1 MNVNH
6 SIIKPAGG
14 WGALKSSMKFIYNAD
29 FFKTSKTL
37 LDLNQVKG
45 FDCPGCAWPDPD
57 ENERSINEYCENGV
71 KAIAFETT
79 KKRASRE
86 LFEEFTVSE
95 LNKLDVFTITNQGR
109 LTEPF
114 YYDKQTDKYKSISWQ
129 KAFYTIGKHLK
140 NLNNPNDAIFYTS
153 GRTSNEAAF
162 LYQLMGR
169 MIGTNNFPDCSNMCH
184 ESSGVG
190 MSESIGIGKGTVSLE
205 DFHKA
210 ELIMVFG
217 QNPGTNHPRMLS
229 ELQKASKRGAKII
242 SINPLKEA
250 GLVSFIHPQ
259 DIGQMITNIATPI
272 SSNYYQ
278 VKMGSDMAL
287 IQGVIKYIFEKY
299 SADLDFNFIN
309 NHTSGFEEYKKIIVE
324 KDWTVL
330 IEQSSISKEEI
341 IEIANLY
348 MKSDKTICCWAMGL
362 TQHQH
367 GVATIEEV
375 INLLLL
381 KGNIGKEGAGAC
393 PVRGHS
399 NVQGDRTV
407 GISEAPK
414 EEFLKK
420 IDSVFNFTSPRNHGY
435 DVVNA
440 IKAMN
445 KEKNKVFIGLGGNFA
460 DAAPDTKLTYE
471 ALRSCKLTV
480 HISTHLNKSHLICG
494 EEALILPC
502 LGRTELDIQQHGVQS
517 ITVEDSMSM
526 VHSSKGKNVPISR
539 DLKSEPAII
548 AEIANAAL
556 GSEKVDFLDLISDYN
571 KIREKIE
578 EVLPSFNSYNSLIK
592 NPGGFELYNSAK
604 NRIWETPSKKANFI
618 INNTPDLA
626 LEENH
631 LILMTIRS
639 HDQFNTTV
647 YDTNDRYRGI
657 KNKRR
662 IIFLNEIDIKRLGFK
677 NEDLVNIQSHSKD
690 NVKREIFKFEI
701 ISYDIKEGCAAAY
714 FPEATPLVSIEHF
727 DKKSFTPSYKFI
739 DITLTKYIEDSHE

>member
-1 MNVNH
+1 MSEFH
-6 SIIKPAGG
+6 SHIKPAGG
-14 WGALKSSMKFIYNAD
+14 WGALKSSAKFIFGAD

-37 LDLNQVKG
+37 LALNQVKG

-57 ENERSINEYCENGV
+57 DKDRSMNEYCENGV

-79 KKRASRE
+79 QKRASKE
-86 LFEEFTVSE
+86 LFQEKTVSQ
-95 LNKLDVFTITNQGR
+95 LNEMDVFTITNQGR

-114 YYDKQTDKYKSISWQ
+114 YYNRHTDKYEPISWE
-129 KAFYTIGKHLK
+129 KAFQTVGTHLK
-140 NLNNPNDAIFYTS
+140 NIDDPDDAIFYTS

-190 MSESIGIGKGTVSLE
+190 MGESVGIGKGTVSLA

-210 ELIMVFG
+210 ELIMIFG

-229 ELQKASKRGAKII
+229 ELKEASKRGAKIV

-259 DIGQMITNIATPI
+259 DIDQMITNEPVRI
-272 SSNYYQ
+272 SSHYYQ

-287 IQGVIKYIFEKY
+287 IQAVIKYILERY
-299 SADLDFNFIN
+299 PDSVDYGFIN
-309 NHTSGFEEYKKIIVE
+309 SHTSGFQDYKESIVK
-324 KDWTVL
+324 KDWETL
-330 IEQSSISKEEI
+330 IKETSLSKEDI

-348 MKSDKTICCWAMGL
+348 VQSEKTICCWAMGL
-362 TQHQH
+362 TQHEH

-375 INLLLL
+375 MNLLLL

-414 EEFLKK
+414 EDFLKK
-420 IDSVFNFTSPRNHGY
+420 IDSVFNFTSPRSHGY
-435 DVVNA
+435 DVVHA
-440 IKAMN
+440 IKAMH

-460 DAAPDTKLTYE
+460 DAAPDTKITYE
-471 ALRSCKLTV
+471 ALEACELTV

-494 EEALILPC
+494 KEALILPC

-517 ITVEDSMSM
+517 VTVEDSMSM
-526 VHSSKGKNVPISR
+526 VHSSKGKNTPITR

-548 AEIANAAL
+548 AGIADATL
-556 GSEKVDFLDLISDYN
+556 GKDKVDFIDLVSDYG

-578 EVLPSFNSYNSLIK
+578 QVLPSFDDYNESIK
-592 NPGGFELYNSAK
+592 KAGGFELYNSAK
-604 NRIWETPSKKANFI
+604 NREWDTPNKKANFLV
-618 INNTPDLA
+618 NQTPNLE

-631 LILMTIRS
+631 LVLMTMRS

-657 KNKRR
+657 KNKRK
-662 IIFLNEIDIKRLGFK
+662 ILFLNQKDIDKLGFK
-677 NEDLVNIQSHSKD
+677 NGDIVNIQSHAQD
-690 NVKREIFKFEI
+690 NIKREVFGFEI
-701 ISYDIKEGCAAAY
+701 ISYDITKGCAGAY
-714 FPEATPLVSIEHF
+714 FPEATPLVSINHF

-739 DITLTKYIEDSHE
+739 DITLSKG

>member
-1 MNVNH
+1 MSEFH
-6 SIIKPAGG
+6 SHIKPAGG
-14 WGALKSSMKFIYNAD
+14 WGALKSSAKFIFSAD

-37 LDLNQVKG
+37 LALNQVNG

-57 ENERSINEYCENGV
+57 ENERSMNEYCENGV

-86 LFEEFTVSE
+86 LFEEKTVSQ
-95 LNKLDVFTITNQGR
+95 LNELDVFTITNQGR

-114 YYDKQTDKYKSISWQ
+114 YYNKEKDKYEPISWE
-129 KAFYTIGKHLK
+129 KAFYTVGKHLK
-140 NLNNPNDAIFYTS
+140 KLPSPDDAIFYTS

-190 MSESIGIGKGTVSLE
+190 MGESVGIGKGTVSLE

-210 ELIMVFG
+210 ELIMIFG

-229 ELQKASKRGAKII
+229 ELQKANKRGAKIV

-250 GLVSFIHPQ
+250 GLVSFVHPQ
-259 DIGQMITNIATPI
+259 DVGQMITNVASPI
-272 SSNYYQ
+272 STNYYQ

-287 IQGVIKYIFEKY
+287 IQAVIKYILEEY
-299 SADLDFNFIN
+299 SNTLDFDFIN
-309 NHTSGFEEYKKIIVE
+309 EHTAGFVEYKEKILG
-324 KDWTVL
+324 KDWDTLVK
-330 IEQSSISKEEI
+330 QSSISKKEI
-341 IEIANLY
+341 IEIAELY
-348 MKSDKTICCWAMGL
+348 VKSDKTICCWAMGL
-362 TQHQH
+362 TQHEH

-375 INLLLL
+375 MNLLLI

-420 IDSVFNFTSPRNHGY
+420 IDSVFNFTSPRSHGY
-435 DVVNA
+435 DVVHA
-440 IKAMN
+440 IKAMH

-460 DAAPDTKLTYE
+460 DAAPDTKMTYE
-471 ALRSCKLTV
+471 ALQSCDLTV

-494 EEALILPC
+494 KEALILPC

-517 ITVEDSMSM
+517 VTVEDSMSM
-526 VHSSKGKNVPISR
+526 VHSSKGRNTPITR

-548 AEIANAAL
+548 AGIADATL
-556 GSEKVDFLDLISDYN
+556 GNEKVDFLDLISDYS

-578 EVLPSFNSYNSLIK
+578 EVLPDFVSYNESIK

-604 NRIWETPSKKANFI
+604 DRVWETASKKANFI
-618 INNTPDLA
+618 VNETPDLN

-631 LILMTIRS
+631 LSLMTMRS

-657 KNKRR
+657 ENKRR
-662 IIFLNEIDIKRLGFK
+662 IVFLNEIDIKNLGFK
-677 NEDLVNIQSHSKD
+677 NGDLVNIQSHSKD
-690 NVKREIFKFEI
+690 KIKREVFNFEI
-701 ISYDIKEGCAAAY
+701 VSYDIKQGCAAAY
-714 FPEATPLVSIEHF
+714 FPEATPLVSINHF

-739 DITLTKYIEDSHE
+739 NITLEKI

>member
-1 MNVNH
+1 MGEFH
-6 SIIKPAGG
+6 SHIKPAGG
-14 WGALKSSMKFIYNAD
+14 WGALKSSAKFILNAD

-37 LDLNQVKG
+37 LNLNQVKG
-45 FDCPGCAWPDPD
+45 FDCPGCAWPDPEEKD
-57 ENERSINEYCENGV
+57 RSMNEYCENGV

-79 KKRASRE
+79 DKRASRE
-86 LFEEFTVSE
+86 LFKENTVSE

-114 YYDKQTDKYKSISWQ
+114 FYNRKKDKYEPISWE
-129 KAFYTIGKHLK
+129 KAFYTIGKKLK
-140 NLNNPNDAIFYTS
+140 NLTNPDDAIFYTS

-190 MSESIGIGKGTVSLE
+190 MGESIGVGKGTVSLE

-210 ELIMVFG
+210 ELIMIFG

-229 ELQKASKRGAKII
+229 ELQKANKRGAKIV

-250 GLVSFIHPQ
+250 GLVSFVHPQ
-259 DIGQMITNIATPI
+259 NVGQMITNIASDI
-272 SSNYYQ
+272 STHYYQ

-287 IQGVIKYIFEKY
+287 IQAIIKYILENYSDSLDYDFIKEHTAGFEKY
-299 SADLDFNFIN
+299 KEEILKINWNDLVKQ
-309 NHTSGFEEYKKIIVE
+309 TSLKE
-324 KDWTVL
+324 K
-330 IEQSSISKEEI
+330 EI
-341 IEIANLY
+341 IEIAELY
-348 MKSDKTICCWAMGL
+348 IKSDKTICCWAMGL

-375 INLLLL
+375 MNLLLL

-420 IDSVFNFTSPRNHGY
+420 IDSVFDFVSPRSHGY
-435 DVVNA
+435 DVVHA
-440 IKAMN
+440 IKAMH

-460 DAAPDTKLTYE
+460 DAAPDTKITYE
-471 ALRSCKLTV
+471 ALQSCDLTV

-494 EEALILPC
+494 KEALILPC

-517 ITVEDSMSM
+517 VTVEDSMSM
-526 VHSSKGKNVPISR
+526 VHSSKGKNTPITR

-548 AEIANAAL
+548 AGIADEAL
-556 GSEKVDFLDLISDYN
+556 GNEKVDFLDLISDYA

-578 EVLPSFNSYNSLIK
+578 EVLPTFTSYNDSIE
-592 NPGGFELYNSAK
+592 NAGGFELYNSAK
-604 NRIWETPSKKANFI
+604 NRVWETDSKKANFI
-618 INNTPDLA
+618 VNKTPNLI

-631 LILMTIRS
+631 LVLMTMRS

-657 KNKRR
+657 KNKRKV
-662 IIFLNEIDIKRLGFK
+662 IFLNEKDIKKLGLK
-677 NEDLVNIQSHSKD
+677 NGDFVNIQSHSKD
-690 NVKREIFKFEI
+690 GIKREVLGFEVI
-701 ISYDIKEGCAAAY
+701 LYDIKESCAAAY

-739 DITLTKYIEDSHE
+739 DITLEKV

>member
-1 MNVNH
+1 MNDFH
-6 SIIKPAGG
+6 SNIKPAGG
-14 WGALKSSMKFIYNAD
+14 WGALKSSAKFIFNAD

-37 LDLNQVKG
+37 LNLNQVKG

-57 ENERSINEYCENGV
+57 EKDRSMNEYCENGV

-79 KKRASRE
+79 KKRASKE
-86 LFEEFTVSE
+86 LFSENTVSE
-95 LNKLDVFTITNQGR
+95 LNKLNVFDISNQGR

-114 YYDKQTDKYKSISWQ
+114 YYNKENDKYEPISWENAFQ
-129 KAFYTIGKHLK
+129 KVGGHLK
-140 NLNNPNDAIFYTS
+140 NLDDPDDAIFYTS

-190 MSESIGIGKGTVSLE
+190 MTESVGIGKGTVSLN

-210 ELIMVFG
+210 ELIIIFG

-229 ELQKASKRGAKII
+229 ELKEASKRGAKIV

-259 DIGQMITNIATPI
+259 DIDQMITNEPVRI
-272 SSNYYQ
+272 SSHYYQ

-287 IQGVIKYIFEKY
+287 IQAIIKYILEKHP
-299 SADLDFNFIN
+299 DTLDYTFIKTN
-309 NHTSGFEEYKKIIVE
+309 TAGFEEYKENILSKE
-324 KDWTVL
+324 WDSL
-330 IEQSSISKEEI
+330 IEETSLPKKDV
-341 IEIANLY
+341 IEIAELY
-348 MKSDKTICCWAMGL
+348 VQSDKTICCWAMGL

-375 INLLLL
+375 MNLLLL

-407 GISEAPK
+407 GISEVPK
-414 EEFLKK
+414 EDFLTK
-420 IDSVFNFTSPRNHGY
+420 IDSVFNFTSPRSHGY
-435 DVVNA
+435 DVVHA
-440 IKAMN
+440 IKAMH

-460 DAAPDTKLTYE
+460 DAAPDTKITYE
-471 ALRSCKLTV
+471 ALRACNLTV

-494 EEALILPC
+494 KEALILPC
-502 LGRTELDIQQHGVQS
+502 LGRTELDIQKNGVQS
-517 ITVEDSMSM
+517 VTVEDSMSM
-526 VHSSKGKNVPISR
+526 VHSSKGKNTPITR
-539 DLKSEPAII
+539 DLKSEPAIVAGI
-548 AEIANAAL
+548 ADAAL
-556 GSEKVDFLDLISDYN
+556 GNGKVDFIDLISDYG

-578 EVLPSFNSYNSLIK
+578 SVLPSFISYNESIK
-592 NPGGFELYNSAK
+592 KAGGFELYNSAR
-604 NRIWETPSKKANFI
+604 NREWDTPSKKANFL
-618 INNTPDLA
+618 INETPSLT
-626 LEENH
+626 LEKNH
-631 LILMTIRS
+631 LILMTMRS

-657 KNKRR
+657 KNKRK
-662 IIFLNEIDIKRLGFK
+662 IIFLNEQDIRKLGF
-677 NEDLVNIQSHSKD
+677 NNGDIVNIQSYSKD
-690 NVKREIFKFEI
+690 NIKREIFDFEI
-701 ISYDIKEGCAAAY
+701 VAYDITEGCAGAY
-714 FPEATPLVSIEHF
+714 FPEATPLVSINHF

-739 DITLTKYIEDSHE
+739 DITLSKS

>member
-1 MNVNH
+1 MNNIN
-6 SIIKPAGG
+6 SYIKPAGG
-14 WGALKSSMKFIYNAD
+14 WGALKSSAKFIFGAD

-37 LDLNQVKG
+37 LNLNQVDG

-57 ENERSINEYCENGV
+57 ENERSMNEYCENGV

-79 KKRASRE
+79 QKRASKK
-86 LFEEFTVSE
+86 LFEETTVNE
-95 LNKLDVFTITNQGR
+95 LNKLDVYSISNQGR

-114 YYDKQTDKYKSISWQ
+114 FYNKEKDKYEPISWE
-129 KAFYTIGKHLK
+129 KSFEVVAKHLK
-140 NLNNPNDAIFYTS
+140 NLDTPDDAIFYTS

-190 MSESIGIGKGTVSLE
+190 MGESVGIGKGTVSLE

-210 ELIMVFG
+210 ELIMIFG

-229 ELQKASKRGAKII
+229 ELQKANKRGAKIV

-259 DIGQMITNIATPI
+259 DVGQMLTNSSAPI
-272 SSNYYQ
+272 STNYYQ
-278 VKMGSDMAL
+278 VKLGSDMAL
-287 IQGVIKYIFEKY
+287 IQAIIRYILQNH
-299 SADLDFNFIN
+299 SDTLDFEFIET
-309 NHTSGFEEYKKIIVE
+309 HTAGFELY
-324 KDWTVL
+324 
-330 IEQSSISKEEI
+330 KEEI
-341 IEIANLY
+341 LNKDWLSLIKQTSLTEDEVIEIAELY
-348 MKSDKTICCWAMGL
+348 VKSDKTICCWAMGL
-362 TQHQH
+362 TQHEH

-375 INLLLL
+375 MNLLLL

-414 EEFLKK
+414 EDFLKK
-420 IDSVFNFTSPRNHGY
+420 IDSVFNFTSPRSHGY
-435 DVVNA
+435 DVVHA
-440 IKAMN
+440 IKAMH

-460 DAAPDTKLTYE
+460 EAAPDTKMTYE
-471 ALRSCKLTV
+471 ALKACDLTV

-494 EEALILPC
+494 KEALILPC
-502 LGRTELDIQQHGVQS
+502 LGRTELDIQQNGVQS
-517 ITVEDSMSM
+517 VTVEDSMSM
-526 VHSSKGKNVPISR
+526 VHSSTGKNIPITR

-548 AEIANAAL
+548 AGIANATL
-556 GSEKVDFLDLISDYN
+556 GNDKVDFIDLISDYS

-578 EVLPSFNSYNSLIK
+578 EVLPDFDSYNESIQY
-592 NPGGFELYNSAK
+592 PGGFELYNSAK
-604 NRIWETPSKKANFI
+604 DRVWETASRKANFL
-618 INNTPDLA
+618 INEAPDLD
-626 LEENH
+626 LKENH
-631 LILMTIRS
+631 LSLMTMRS

-657 KNKRR
+657 KNKRK
-662 IIFLNEIDIKRLGFK
+662 IIFLNEKDIKKLGF
-677 NEDLVNIQSHSKD
+677 NNGDFVNIQSHSKD
-690 NVKREIFKFEI
+690 NIKREIFGFEI
-701 ISYDIKEGCAAAY
+701 VSYDIKEGCAGAY

-727 DKKSFTPSYKFI
+727 DKKSFTPSYKFV
-739 DITLTKYIEDSHE
+739 DITLS

>member
-1 MNVNH
+1 MSEFH
-6 SIIKPAGG
+6 SHIKPAGG
-14 WGALKSSMKFIYNAD
+14 WGALKSSAKFIFNAD

-37 LDLNQVKG
+37 LSLNQVNG
-45 FDCPGCAWPDPD
+45 VDCPGCAWPDPD
-57 ENERSINEYCENGV
+57 ENERSMNEYCENGV

-86 LFEEFTVSE
+86 LFKEKTVSE
-95 LNKLDVFTITNQGR
+95 LNELDVFTITNQGR

-114 YYDKQTDKYKSISWQ
+114 YYNKQTDKYEAISWQ
-129 KAFYTIGKHLK
+129 KAFYTVGKHLK
-140 NLNNPNDAIFYTS
+140 ELDKPDDAIFYTS

-190 MSESIGIGKGTVSLE
+190 MGESVGIGKGTVSLE

-210 ELIMVFG
+210 ELIIIFG

-229 ELQKASKRGAKII
+229 ELQKANKRGAKIV

-250 GLVSFIHPQ
+250 GLVSFVHPQ
-259 DIGQMITNIATPI
+259 DVGQMITNKPSSI
-272 SSNYYQ
+272 STNYYQ

-287 IQGVIKYIFEKY
+287 IQAIIKYILENH
-299 SADLDFNFIN
+299 SITLDLDFIQ
-309 NHTSGFEEYKKIIVE
+309 NHTAGFEEYKKEILE
-324 KDWTVL
+324 KDWKDLVSQTSL
-330 IEQSSISKEEI
+330 KEEEI
-341 IEIANLY
+341 IEIAELY
-348 MKSDKTICCWAMGL
+348 VESDKTICCWAMGL
-362 TQHQH
+362 TQHEH
-367 GVATIEEV
+367 GVTTIEEV
-375 INLLLL
+375 MNLLLL

-414 EEFLKK
+414 EEFLQK
-420 IDSVFNFTSPRNHGY
+420 IDSVFNFKSPRSHGY
-435 DVVNA
+435 DVVHA
-440 IKAMN
+440 IKAMH

-460 DAAPDTKLTYE
+460 DAAPDTKMTYE
-471 ALRSCKLTV
+471 ALRSCDLTV

-494 EEALILPC
+494 KEALILPC

-517 ITVEDSMSM
+517 VTVEDSMSM
-526 VHSSKGKNVPISR
+526 VHSSKGKNIPITR

-548 AEIANAAL
+548 AGIANAAL
-556 GSEKVDFLDLISDYN
+556 GNEKVDFIDLVSDYG

-578 EVLPSFNSYNSLIK
+578 EVLPSFVSYNEAIE

-604 NRIWETPSKKANFI
+604 NRVWETPSKKANFI
-618 INNTPDLA
+618 INETPNLN
-626 LEENH
+626 LEDNH
-631 LILMTIRS
+631 LSLMTMRS

-657 KNKRR
+657 ENKRR
-662 IIFLNEIDIKRLGFK
+662 IIFLNEKDINKLGFK
-677 NEDLVNIQSHSKD
+677 NGDFVNIQSHSKD
-690 NVKREIFKFEI
+690 KIKREVLNFEI
-701 ISYDIKEGCAAAY
+701 VSYDIKEGCAGAY

-739 DITLTKYIEDSHE
+739 DITLEKVINRG

>member
-1 MNVNH
+1 MSKTHSNV
-6 SIIKPAGG
+6 KVAGG
-14 WGALKSSMKFIYNAD
+14 WGALKSSAKFIFQAD

-37 LDLNQVKG
+37 LSLNQVNG
-45 FDCPGCAWPDPD
+45 VDCPGCAWPDPD
-57 ENERSINEYCENGV
+57 SNERSMNEYCENGV

-86 LFEEFTVSE
+86 LFNEMTVSQ
-95 LNKLDVFTITNQGR
+95 LNELDVFDITNKGR

-114 YYDKQTDKYKSISWQ
+114 YYNKLLDKYEAISWQ
-129 KAFYTIGKHLK
+129 KAFYIVSKHLK
-140 NLNNPNDAIFYTS
+140 NINDPDDAIFYTS

-190 MSESIGIGKGTVSLE
+190 MGESIGIGKGTVSLE
-205 DFHKA
+205 DFDKA

-229 ELQKASKRGAKII
+229 ELQKANKRGAKIV

-259 DIGQMITNIATPI
+259 DIKQMLTNKEEAI
-272 SSNYYQ
+272 STHYYQ

-287 IQGVIKYIFEKY
+287 IQAIVKYILENHND
-299 SADLDFNFIN
+299 ALDYDFIN
-309 NHTSGFEEYKKIIVE
+309 DHTAGFEDYKNEILN
-324 KDWTVL
+324 KDWDIL
-330 IEQSSISKEEI
+330 LEQTSLSKKEI
-341 IEIANLY
+341 IEIATLY
-348 MKSDKTICCWAMGL
+348 IKSNKTICCWAMGL

-367 GVATIEEV
+367 GVATIQELM
-375 INLLLL
+375 NLLLI

-414 EEFLKK
+414 EDFLAK
-420 IDSVFNFTSPRNHGY
+420 IDSVFNFTSPRSHGV
-435 DVVNA
+435 DVVHA
-440 IKAMN
+440 IKAMH
-445 KEKNKVFIGLGGNFA
+445 KDKNKVFIGLGGNFA

-471 ALRSCKLTV
+471 ALRACKLTV

-526 VHSSKGKNVPISR
+526 VHSSKGKNIPITR
-539 DLKSEPAII
+539 DIKSEPAII
-548 AEIANAAL
+548 AGIANATL
-556 GSEKVDFLDLISDYN
+556 GNEKVDFLDLISDYS

-578 EVLPSFNSYNSLIK
+578 EVLPSFNSYNKAIK
-592 NPGGFELYNSAK
+592 KPGGFELYNSAK
-604 NRIWETPSKKANFI
+604 NRVWETATKKANFI
-618 INNTPDLA
+618 INQAPNLK
-626 LEENH
+626 LEDKH
-631 LILMTIRS
+631 LSLMTMRS

-647 YDTNDRYRGI
+647 YGTNDRYRGI
-657 KNKRR
+657 ENKRK
-662 IIFLNEIDIKRLGFK
+662 IIFLNEKDIKSLGLK
-677 NEDLVNIQSHSKD
+677 NKDIVNIQSHSKD
-690 NVKREIFKFEI
+690 NIKREVFNFEI
-701 ISYDIKEGCAAAY
+701 IAYDIKQGCAAAY

-727 DKKSFTPSYKFI
+727 DNKSFTPSYKFI
-739 DITLTKYIEDSHE
+739 DITLTKAS

>member
-1 MNVNH
+1 MSEIH
-6 SIIKPAGG
+6 SNIKPAGG
-14 WGALKSSMKFIYNAD
+14 WGALKSSAKFIFQAD

-37 LDLNQVKG
+37 LALNQVNG

-57 ENERSINEYCENGV
+57 EKDRSMNEYCENGV

-86 LFEEFTVSE
+86 LFEEKTVSQ
-95 LNKLDVFTITNQGR
+95 LNELDVYNITNQGR

-114 YYDKQTDKYKSISWQ
+114 YYNKDNDKYEAISWQ
-129 KAFYTIGKHLK
+129 EAFYTVAKHLK
-140 NLNNPNDAIFYTS
+140 NIENPDDAIFYTS

-205 DFHKA
+205 DFDKA

-229 ELQKASKRGAKII
+229 ELQKANKRGAKIV

-259 DIGQMITNIATPI
+259 DIKQMITNKEEAI
-272 SSNYYQ
+272 STHYYQ
-278 VKMGSDMAL
+278 VTMGSDMAL
-287 IQGVIKYIFEKY
+287 VQAIIKYILENH
-299 SADLDFNFIN
+299 SDTLDSDFIN
-309 NHTSGFEEYKKIIVE
+309 EHTAGFKNYKNEILNKNW
-324 KDWTVL
+324 DTL
-330 IEQSSISKEEI
+330 LEQTSLSKEEI
-341 IEIANLY
+341 IEIATLY
-348 MKSDKTICCWAMGL
+348 IKSDKTICCWAMGL
-362 TQHQH
+362 TQHEH
-367 GVATIEEV
+367 GVATIQEV
-375 INLLLL
+375 MNLLLL

-414 EEFLKK
+414 EDFLAK
-420 IDSVFNFTSPRNHGY
+420 IDSVFNFTSPRSHGV
-435 DVVNA
+435 DVVHA
-440 IKAMN
+440 IKAMH

-471 ALRSCKLTV
+471 ALRACNLTV

-494 EEALILPC
+494 KEALILPC

-526 VHSSKGKNVPISR
+526 VHSSKGKNTPITR
-539 DLKSEPAII
+539 ELKSEPAII
-548 AEIANAAL
+548 AGIADATL
-556 GSEKVDFLDLISDYN
+556 GNEKVDFLDLISDYS

-578 EVLPSFNSYNSLIK
+578 EVLPSFNSYNESIQ

-604 NRIWETPSKKANFI
+604 NRVWETPTKKANFI
-618 INNTPDLA
+618 INQAPNLK
-626 LEENH
+626 LEDKH
-631 LILMTIRS
+631 LSLMTMRS

-647 YDTNDRYRGI
+647 YGRNDRYRGI
-657 KNKRR
+657 ENKRR
-662 IIFLNEIDIKRLGFK
+662 IIFLNDKDIINLGLK
-677 NEDLVNIQSHSKD
+677 NGDLVNIQSHSRD
-690 NVKREIFKFEI
+690 NIKREVFDFEI
-701 ISYDIKEGCAAAY
+701 ISYDIKQGCAAAY

-739 DITLTKYIEDSHE
+739 DITLEKIL

>member
-1 MNVNH
+1 MNNN
-6 SIIKPAGG
+6 SYIKPAGG
-14 WGALKSSMKFIYNAD
+14 WGALKSSAKFIFGAD

-37 LDLNQVKG
+37 LNINQVDG

-57 ENERSINEYCENGV
+57 ENNRSMNEYCENGV

-79 KKRASRE
+79 KKRASKE
-86 LFEEFTVSE
+86 LFEETTVNE
-95 LNKLDVFTITNQGR
+95 LNKLDVYSISNQGR

-114 YYDKQTDKYKSISWQ
+114 FYNRDKDKYEPISWER
-129 KAFYTIGKHLK
+129 AFAVVSKHLK
-140 NLNNPNDAIFYTS
+140 NLNTPDDAIFYTS

-190 MSESIGIGKGTVSLE
+190 MGESVGIGKGTVSLE

-210 ELIMVFG
+210 ELIMIFG

-229 ELQKASKRGAKII
+229 ELKEASKRGAKIV

-259 DIGQMITNIATPI
+259 DIDQMITNEPVRI
-272 SSNYYQ
+272 SSHYYQ
-278 VKMGSDMAL
+278 VKLGSDMAL
-287 IQGVIKYIFEKY
+287 IQAIIRYILDNH
-299 SADLDFNFIN
+299 SDTLDLEFIER
-309 NHTSGFEEYKKIIVE
+309 HTAGFESY
-324 KDWTVL
+324 
-330 IEQSSISKEEI
+330 KEEI
-341 IEIANLY
+341 LNKDWLSLINQTSLTENEVVEIAELY
-348 MKSDKTICCWAMGL
+348 IKSDKTICCWAMGL
-362 TQHQH
+362 TQHEH

-375 INLLLL
+375 MNLLLL

-414 EEFLKK
+414 EDFLKK
-420 IDSVFNFTSPRNHGY
+420 IDSVFNFTSPRSHGY
-435 DVVNA
+435 DVVHA
-440 IKAMN
+440 IKAMH

-460 DAAPDTKLTYE
+460 DAAPDTKMTYE
-471 ALRSCKLTV
+471 ALKACELTV

-494 EEALILPC
+494 KEALILPC
-502 LGRTELDIQQHGVQS
+502 LGRTELDIQLHGVQS
-517 ITVEDSMSM
+517 VTVEDSMSM
-526 VHSSKGKNVPISR
+526 VHSSKGKNIPITR

-548 AEIANAAL
+548 AGIANATL
-556 GSEKVDFLDLISDYN
+556 GNEKVDFLDLISDYS

-578 EVLPSFNSYNSLIK
+578 EVLPDFDSYNESIQY
-592 NPGGFELYNSAK
+592 PGGFELYNSAK
-604 NRIWETPSKKANFI
+604 DRVWETASEKANFI
-618 INNTPDLA
+618 INEAPNLTLN
-626 LEENH
+626 ENH
-631 LILMTIRS
+631 LSLMTMRS

-657 KNKRR
+657 KNKRK
-662 IIFLNEIDIKRLGFK
+662 IIFLNEKDIKKLGFK
-677 NEDLVNIQSHSKD
+677 NGDFVNIQSHSKD
-690 NVKREIFKFEI
+690 NIKREVFGFEI
-701 ISYDIKEGCAAAY
+701 VSYDIKEGCAGAY

-727 DKKSFTPSYKFI
+727 DKKSFTPSYKFV
-739 DITLTKYIEDSHE
+739 DITLS

>member
-1 MNVNH
+1 MENQHLNVK
-6 SIIKPAGG
+6 SAGG
-14 WGALKSSMKFIYNAD
+14 WGALISSGKFLMREG
-29 FFKTSKTL
+29 FFKGSQTL
-37 LDLNQVKG
+37 FRLNQVDG
-45 FDCPGCAWPDPD
+45 FDCPGCAWPDPKD
-57 ENERSINEYCENGV
+57 DERSMTEFCENGV

-79 KKRASRE
+79 KRRASKE
-86 LFEEFTVSE
+86 LFSQKTVSE
-95 LNKLDVFTITNQGR
+95 LNELDVYTITNQGR

-114 YYDKQTDKYKSISWQ
+114 YYNKQKDKYEPISWEN
-129 KAFYTIGKHLK
+129 AFDVVSKHLK
-140 NLNNPNDAIFYTS
+140 SLNNPDDAIFYTS

-190 MSESIGIGKGTVSLE
+190 MEESIGIGKGTVSLE
-205 DFHKA
+205 DFDKA
-210 ELIMVFG
+210 ELIMIFG

-229 ELQKASKRGAKII
+229 ELQKASKRGAKIV

-259 DIGQMITNIATPI
+259 DVGQMLSNSSSPI
-272 SSNYYQ
+272 STHYYQ

-287 IQGVIKYIFEKY
+287 IQAIIKYILENY
-299 SADLDFNFIN
+299 PNTLDYGFIEE
-309 NHTSGFEEYKKIIVE
+309 HTSGFQEYEKEILE
-324 KDWTVL
+324 KDWDSL
-330 IEQSSISKEEI
+330 IEQTSLSQEEI
-341 IEIANLY
+341 IEIAQLY
-348 MKSDKTICCWAMGL
+348 VKSNKTICCWAMGL

-414 EEFLKK
+414 EEFLEK
-420 IDSVFNFTSPRNHGY
+420 IDSVFNFKSPRSHGY
-435 DVVNA
+435 DVIHA
-440 IKAMN
+440 IKAMHE
-445 KEKNKVFIGLGGNFA
+445 EKNKVFIGLGGNFA
-460 DAAPDTKLTYE
+460 DAAPDTEFTYE
-471 ALRSCKLTV
+471 ALRSCALTV

-494 EEALILPC
+494 KEALIMPC

-517 ITVEDSMSM
+517 VTVEDSMSM
-526 VHSSKGKNVPISR
+526 VHSSKGRNTPITR

-548 AEIANAAL
+548 AGIAHATL
-556 GSEKVDFLDLISDYN
+556 GKEKVDFLDLVTDYD

-578 EVLPSFNSYNSLIK
+578 EVLPSFLSYNESLDH
-592 NPGGFELYNSAK
+592 PGGFELYNSAK
-604 NRIWETPSKKANFI
+604 NRVWKTPTKKANFI
-618 INNTPDLA
+618 VNQAPDLK

-631 LILMTIRS
+631 LILMTMRS

-657 KNKRR
+657 ENQRK
-662 IIFLNEIDIKRLGFK
+662 IIFLNKKDIDKLGLK
-677 NEDLVNIQSHSKD
+677 ANDIVNISSHSKD
-690 NVKREIFKFEI
+690 NIKREVYEFKVVE
-701 ISYDIKEGCAAAY
+701 YDIKEGCAGAY

-727 DKKSFTPSYKFI
+727 DNKSFTPSYKFI
-739 DITLTKYIEDSHE
+739 DITLEKSK